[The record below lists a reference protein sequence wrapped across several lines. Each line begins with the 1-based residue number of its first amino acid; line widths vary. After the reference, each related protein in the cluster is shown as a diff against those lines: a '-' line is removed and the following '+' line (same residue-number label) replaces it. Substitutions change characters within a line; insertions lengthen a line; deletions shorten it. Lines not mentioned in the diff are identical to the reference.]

1 LAAWCGAPWLA
12 DGPVRQDPDA
22 GLPMHRED
30 LGMSVTARSAWAD
43 PRGSDG
49 HSEIE
54 RQTAEIDVSTGVGQG
69 HG

>member
-1 LAAWCGAPWLA
+1 
-12 DGPVRQDPDA
+12 VRQDPDA